1 MPAQEP
7 QTVGSVAEHREAR
20 VRDRITCRA
29 RGGTDKDSNLS
40 DENQEIKI
48 ILKIT
53 RNRHEAPLDLT
64 F

>member
-1 MPAQEP
+1 MP
-7 QTVGSVAEHREAR
+7 SKR
-20 VRDRITCRA
+20 
-29 RGGTDKDSNLS
+29 GTDKDSNLS